1 MAPDDGTEWLL
12 QLLTEI
18 QLEQFYSRIRDELHV
33 TRPGH
38 FDYVKPSDLERIGM
52 GRPGQRRL
60 EDALKRRRPQGQRP
74 MSWVYK
80 MFTGGRSPEQE
91 DAPHPAPPAAA
102 PSVPRVD
109 AEASLKCLISE
120 WDLRLRERLGDGCF
134 GVVHRAEWTAPGGGI
149 IPVAVK
155 TLRSDVSADPGALID
170 FLNEVNA
177 MCCLHH
183 PNLIRL
189 HGVVLTQPLKMV
201 TELAPLGSL
210 YDRLRPP
217 FPLHR
222 LWSYASQVANGM
234 AYLEAKLF
242 VHRDLAARNILLASE
257 EQAKIGDF
265 GLMRPLSSKSDRY
278 IMSAHRR
285 IPFAWCAPESLR
297 MGVFTSASDV
307 WMFGI
312 TLWEMFSYCEEP
324 WMGLSGRQIML
335 KIDREGGRLERPAD
349 CPRAIYA
356 LALKCWAHNPEER
369 PHFREIVNLLQE
381 LRPKEVKALQELNEP
396 GWLRLEAND
405 AITVIEGSPD
415 SSTWRGQNKRTLK
428 VGIFPSSIV
437 AAAEETAPP
446 GGAPRIS
453 LPIRSSFVHLGH
465 GDIDP
470 ERAWGSPERM
480 EEKKGKPRS
489 GNASPQNPTKGQ
501 QLLQLARLSKSL
513 ESISDF
519 SILRAKS
526 KFPPC
531 KAERPGANAQRRF
544 SDLPPPMPPPPPP
557 EPHRLPKLPPRV
569 PNPALPTWALPK
581 SEAPGTREKEAARTQ
596 RPPPVKGVLA
606 LPPAPSSGQRPTLG
620 DIEKKVKEVEE
631 RVHGSTTEE
640 CREALRLHGWD
651 VQKAAQMLKVDQLF
665 HLSSFSREECRR
677 ILEKHRWNL
686 AMASR
691 YVLSRG
697 LRA

>member
-1 MAPDDGTEWLL
+1 MAPDDGTEWLR

-18 QLEQFYSRIRDELHV
+18 QLEQFYSKIRDELHV

-38 FDYVKPSDLERIGM
+38 FDYVKPADLERIGM

-60 EDALKRRRPQGQRP
+60 EEALKRRRPQGQRP

-80 MFTGGRSPEQE
+80 MFTGGRSPENE
-91 DAPHPAPPAAA
+91 EAPNPQPS
-102 PSVPRVD
+102 SVPRAD
-109 AEASLKCLISE
+109 SDASLKCLISE

-134 GVVHRAEWTAPGGGI
+134 GVVHRAEWTTPGGGI

-155 TLRSDVSADPGALID
+155 TLRSDVSSDPGALID

-210 YDRLRPP
+210 YDRLQPP

-222 LWSYASQVANGM
+222 LWSYALQIAKGM

-257 EQAKIGDF
+257 EHAKIGDF

-307 WMFGI
+307 WMFGV

-324 WMGLSGRQIML
+324 WMGYSGRQIML
-335 KIDREGGRLERPAD
+335 KIDREGGRLDRPDD
-349 CPRAIYA
+349 CPKGIYA

-369 PHFREIVNLLQE
+369 PRFREIVNLLQE
-381 LRPKEVKALQELNEP
+381 LRPKEVKASQELMEP

-428 VGIFPSSIV
+428 VGIFPSSTV
-437 AAAEETAPP
+437 AAEETAASA
-446 GGAPRIS
+446 GAPRIS

-465 GDIDP
+465 GDTDP
-470 ERAWGSPERM
+470 ERGWGAPDRL
-480 EEKKGKPRS
+480 EEKKAKPRS
-489 GNASPQNPTKGQ
+489 GNASPQNQTKGQ
-501 QLLQLARLSKSL
+501 QLLRLARLSKSL

-519 SILRAKS
+519 SILRTKP
-526 KFPPC
+526 KFPPF
-531 KAERPGANAQRRF
+531 KVDRPCVPAQRRF
-544 SDLPPPMPPPPPP
+544 SEQPGAFPPAQPPPQSDHRPP
-557 EPHRLPKLPPRV
+557 RLPPRV
-569 PNPALPTWALPK
+569 PNPALPAWALPK
-581 SEAPGTREKEAARTQ
+581 SDCSPGGAREKEPGRSQ
-596 RPPPVKGVLA
+596 RPAVKGALA
-606 LPPAPSSGQRPTLG
+606 LPLAPSSGQRPTLS

-631 RVHGSTTEE
+631 RVHGATTEE

-651 VQKAAQMLKVDQLF
+651 VQKASQMLKVDQLF
-665 HLSSFSREECRR
+665 HLSPYSREECRR

>member
-12 QLLTEI
+12 QLLSEI
-18 QLEQFYSRIRDELHV
+18 QLEKFYSKIRDELHV
-33 TRPGH
+33 TRPAH
-38 FDYVKPSDLERIGM
+38 FDYVRPSDLDRIGM

-60 EDALKRRRPQGQRP
+60 EEALKRRKPQGQRP

-80 MFTGGRSPEQE
+80 MFTGGRSPENE
-91 DAPHPAPPAAA
+91 EAPAPQ
-102 PSVPRVD
+102 PSSMPQPSSTPRAD
-109 AEASLKCLISE
+109 ADVSLKCLISE
-120 WDLRLRERLGDGCF
+120 WDLRLRERLGDGCY
-134 GVVHRAEWTAPGGGI
+134 GVVRRADWSTPGGGVL
-149 IPVAVK
+149 PVAVK
-155 TLRSDVSADPGALID
+155 SLRSDVSADPGALID

-177 MCCLHH
+177 MCCLDH

-217 FPLHR
+217 FPLHQ
-222 LWSYASQVANGM
+222 LWSYALQVAKGM
-234 AYLEAKLF
+234 AYLESKLF
-242 VHRDLAARNILLASE
+242 VHRDLAARNILLSSE
-257 EQAKIGDF
+257 EHAKIGDF

-297 MGVFTSASDV
+297 MGIFTNASDV
-307 WMFGI
+307 WMFGV

-324 WMGLSGRQIML
+324 WMGYSGRQIML
-335 KIDREGGRLERPAD
+335 KIDREGGRLERPDD
-349 CPRAIYA
+349 CPRGIYS

-369 PHFREIVNLLQE
+369 PRFCELLSLLQE
-381 LRPKEVKALQELNEP
+381 LRPKEGKASQDLNDP
-396 GWLRLEAND
+396 GWLRLEAGD
-405 AITVIEGSPD
+405 VVTIIEGSPD

-428 VGIFPSSIV
+428 VGIFPSSVV
-437 AAAEETAPP
+437 APEEGAPP
-446 GGAPRIS
+446 AGTPRIS
-453 LPIRSSFVHLGH
+453 LPVQSSFVHLGH

-470 ERAWGSPERM
+470 DRGWGAPDRM
-480 EEKKGKPRS
+480 EEKKPKPRA
-489 GNASPQNPTKGQ
+489 GNVKPQNRAKGQ

-513 ESISDF
+513 ESITEF
-519 SILRAKS
+519 SVLRNKP
-526 KFPPC
+526 KIPVLKMDHLGVP
-531 KAERPGANAQRRF
+531 AQRRF
-544 SDLPPPMPPPPPP
+544 SDLAGPFPSAPQP
-557 EPHRLPKLPPRV
+557 EHRLLKPASRL

-581 SEAPGTREKEAARTQ
+581 SDGSSGARDKEQ
-596 RPPPVKGVLA
+596 RPPR
-606 LPPAPSSGQRPTLG
+606 PAPKGAMVLPLAHAGGQRPTMSE
-620 DIEKKVKEVEE
+620 IEKKIREVED
-631 RVHGSTTEE
+631 RVHGTTTEE
-640 CREALRLHGWD
+640 CREALRLNGYD
-651 VQKAAQMLKVDQLF
+651 AQKAAQMLKVDQLF
-665 HLSSFSREECRR
+665 HMSAHSREECRR

>member
-1 MAPDDGTEWLL
+1 MAPDDGTDWLL

-18 QLEQFYSRIRDELHV
+18 QLQQFYIKIRDELHV

-38 FDYVKPSDLERIGM
+38 FDYVKPSDLDRIGM

-60 EDALKRRRPQGQRP
+60 DEALKRRKPPGQRP

-80 MFTGGRSPEQE
+80 MFTGGRSPENE
-91 DAPHPAPPAAA
+91 ET
-102 PSVPRVD
+102 PSRQLSSTPRGD
-109 AEASLKCLISE
+109 TDASLKCLISE

-134 GVVHRAEWTAPGGGI
+134 GVVHRADWSTPAPSG
-149 IPVAVK
+149 
-155 TLRSDVSADPGALID
+155 REDPAFRRLLGPRALID

-189 HGVVLTQPLKMV
+189 YGVVLTQPLKMV

-217 FPLHR
+217 FPLHQ
-222 LWSYASQVANGM
+222 LWSYALQIAKGM
-234 AYLEAKLF
+234 TYLESKLF

-257 EQAKIGDF
+257 EHAKIGDF

-307 WMFGI
+307 WMFGV

-324 WMGLSGRQIML
+324 WMGFSGRQIML
-335 KIDREGGRLERPAD
+335 KIDREGERLERPDD
-349 CPRAIYA
+349 CPKGIYA

-369 PHFREIVNLLQE
+369 PPFREIVSLLQE
-381 LRPKEVKALQELNEP
+381 LRPKEVKASQELAEP

-405 AITVIEGSPD
+405 AITVIDG
-415 SSTWRGQNKRTLK
+415 R
-428 VGIFPSSIV
+428 
-437 AAAEETAPP
+437 
-446 GGAPRIS
+446 
-453 LPIRSSFVHLGH
+453 
-465 GDIDP
+465 
-470 ERAWGSPERM
+470 
-480 EEKKGKPRS
+480 KKPKPRP
-489 GNASPQNPTKGQ
+489 GNASPPNAAKGQ
-501 QLLQLARLSKSL
+501 QLLRLARLSKSL

-519 SILRAKS
+519 SVLRSKAKFLAS
-526 KFPPC
+526 RP
-531 KAERPGANAQRRF
+531 ERPCLPAHQRRM
-544 SDLPPPMPPPPPP
+544 SDLPGFFSPAQLEHP
-557 EPHRLPKLPPRV
+557 RTAKLPSRP

-581 SEAPGTREKEAARTQ
+581 TDSPLGAREKDQ
-596 RPPPVKGVLA
+596 RPGRPAIKGAVG
-606 LPPAPSSGQRPTLG
+606 LPPPPAGGQRPTLSE
-620 DIEKKVKEVEE
+620 IEKKIKEVED
-631 RVHGSTTEE
+631 RVPGATIEE
-640 CREALRLHGWD
+640 CREALRLHSWD
-651 VQKAAQMLKVDQLF
+651 TPKAVQLLKVDQLF
-665 HLSSFSREECRR
+665 HLSSYSREECRR